1 MTEIAMISYGD
12 RIISPTV
19 WDKALLHPSGRSREQ
34 PPPTTDPSPF
44 KSRAA
49 ACELPAAV
57 AFFRLAMRGRPNP
70 T

>member
-34 PPPTTDPSPF
+34 PPPTRLTLALSKAGQLLASFPRLSPSF
-44 KSRAA
+44 D
-49 ACELPAAV
+49 
-57 AFFRLAMRGRPNP
+57 
-70 T
+70 